1 MLYNMLLAQILGSAN
16 LHLRNGGTMCR
27 VWRVPLNAILTP
39 LLLGWFVACT
49 DMGEADPVDQEF
61 VIIPEPTALLA
72 NRGGTDMAISPD
84 GSRIVHVA
92 ESEGTAQ
99 LYVRPMGRSMWQR
112 RGVSIYPKNGPIY
125 PSDSYINQLILPSK
139 PLRLII

>member
-1 MLYNMLLAQILGSAN
+1 
-16 LHLRNGGTMCR
+16 MCR

-112 RGVSIYPKNGPIY
+112 RGVSIYPMNGSIHSTYHKSP
-125 PSDSYINQLILPSK
+125 
-139 PLRLII
+139 